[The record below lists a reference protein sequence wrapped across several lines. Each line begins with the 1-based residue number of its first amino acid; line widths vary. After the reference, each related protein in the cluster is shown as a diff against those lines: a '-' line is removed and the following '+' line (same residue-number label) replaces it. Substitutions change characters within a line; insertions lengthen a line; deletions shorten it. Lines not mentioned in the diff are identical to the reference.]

1 MQIILNLLMQ
11 INSSKKKTGV
21 IAPKRFVQRVKKQ
34 NEFFRSYMHQVLN
47 FIVNFM
53 VSDVKTFVYY
63 LNNRKYLSLANVLT
77 SLKSILT

>member
-1 MQIILNLLMQ
+1 MQ
-11 INSSKKKTGV
+11 INTSKKKTGV

-34 NEFFRSYMHQVLN
+34 NEFFRSYMHQVLNFILN

-77 SLKSILT
+77 SLKSILA